1 MRIGSIPI
9 RQFANIAKGP
19 YMPTPGTAG
28 VFIETYSS
36 FPTELAAW
44 SPFAD
49 NPSYR
54 LGAALLFYSNDY
66 DVTKTFGQS
75 IYWFVAMA
83 QDKSASPYINYLIV
97 GHSYIPDAAL
107 STTPQVELCFAWEVS
122 GLTSLVA
129 GKVTAPQS
137 HNMFSMLGNVT
148 SQDGQDGSL
157 NGNYYLY
164 NNDQFITLWLI
175 SDLFLDATRAM
186 DGGGVIS
193 YNVPGLFEG
202 VEPVANF
209 PEIAL
214 SQSANAGI
222 TPGGAAAPYSPDTI
236 GKSKAMR
243 SMAPNKRTED

>member
-1 MRIGSIPI
+1 
-9 RQFANIAKGP
+9 
-19 YMPTPGTAG
+19 MPTPGTAG

-44 SPFAD
+44 SPFPD

-66 DVTKTFGQS
+66 DPTKTFGQS
-75 IYWFVAMA
+75 IYWFLSMA
-83 QDKSASPYINYLIV
+83 QDKSVSPYINFLIV
-97 GHSYIPDAAL
+97 GHAYVPDPVT

-122 GLTSLVA
+122 GVNTQF
-129 GKVTAPQS
+129 GQKIIAPQS
-137 HNMFSMLGNVT
+137 HNMYSMFGNVT
-148 SQDGQDGSL
+148 SQDGQDSFL

-164 NNDQFITLWLI
+164 NNNQFITLWLI

-186 DGGGVIS
+186 DGGGVVS
-193 YNVPGLFEG
+193 YNTPGLFEG

-214 SQSANAGI
+214 SQASNAGI
-222 TPGGAAAPYSPDTI
+222 TPGGAAAPYNPDTM
-236 GKSKAMR
+236 GASRAMR
-243 SMAPNKRTED
+243 TMAPGKRAED